1 MFKFIKLALCV
12 MITSF
17 FTMPLMASEVESNLE
32 LTYYE
37 FASEKL
43 PKVFDNYRI
52 VQLSDFHNTLY
63 DISFEGSF
71 IETIKAQKPDMIVLT
86 GDMIDIEALEDINKP
101 LNELKT
107 VIFMKQLR
115 EVAPVYYIYGNNDY
129 YKEDKDQL
137 KYEAYLKEIGI
148 VLLRDESILIE
159 KENQKIN
166 LIGLNDPISLK
177 NLASKES
184 DRVKKQLEKAF
195 SKVDKNLYSILLA
208 HRPEYIETYS
218 TYKPDLVLS
227 GHTHGGQVKLNG
239 KPLLIPGQDRDN
251 PLYIDGRYDVF
262 GTHMIINKGL
272 GTSNIAIRLHCP
284 MEITTIT
291 LKSTN

>member
-1 MFKFIKLALCV
+1 MFKFIRLALCV

-17 FTMPLMASEVESNLE
+17 ITMPLMASDVESNLE

-37 FASEKL
+37 FTSEKL
-43 PKVFDNYRI
+43 PKSFNDYKI

-63 DISFEGSF
+63 DTSFEDSF
-71 IETIKAQKPDMIVLT
+71 IETIKAQNPNIIVLT
-86 GDMIDIEALEDINKP
+86 GDMIDVEALDDINKP
-101 LNELKT
+101 LKDLKT
-107 VIFMKQLR
+107 TVFMKQLK

-129 YKEDKDQL
+129 YKETKKQME
-137 KYEAYLKEIGI
+137 YESYLKEIGV
-148 VLLRDESILIE
+148 VLLRDESLFIE
-159 KENQKIN
+159 KDNQKIN

-177 NLASKES
+177 DLASKES

-195 SKVDKNLYSILLA
+195 SKADKSLYSILLA
-208 HRPEYIETYS
+208 HRPEYIEAYS

-239 KPLLIPGQDRDN
+239 KPLLIPGQDKDN
-251 PLYIDGRYDVF
+251 PLYIDGLYDVF

-284 MEITTIT
+284 MEIATIT
-291 LKSTN
+291 LKSAN